1 MEIIKDN
8 YLNIYNQEPL
18 SIAIGNFDGVH
29 IGHQELIKKAKSY
42 QDTKSAVLTFEP
54 HVMKTFD
61 PNFKTLFSIK
71 DKILKI
77 DKLGID
83 KIIVVKFDEEF
94 RNLSVNSFI
103 EFLKK
108 INVKRVIVGTDFRFG
123 EKASGKP
130 KDLANDF
137 EVIEIADLIV
147 NDIKVSSTYLKSLV
161 KEQNFKLLNDL
172 LAADYYLRGKVV
184 HGNKKGSGLGFPTAN
199 LAYNDLLLP
208 PIGVYYTK
216 IEIDNKIYPAMTN
229 IGHNPSINFSDQ
241 IRLETNILDFN
252 QNIYGKEVKLYF
264 IKYLRSEVK
273 FKDKSDLIEI
283 MGKDQKL
290 VRKLFEKDKL
300 W

>member
-29 IGHQELIKKAKSY
+29 IGHKELIKKAKSY

-300 W
+300 

>member
-300 W
+300 